1 MIIPN
6 IRQSIEDFE
15 TNDLISVLFSATK
28 IGIKKREIKRN
39 LLEITL
45 QSMGLVK
52 QAIKSLE
59 TSKEIGNQKE
69 NENVLK
75 QLSENYFELFK
86 LSKEFVFKEGMK
98 K

>member
-69 NENVLK
+69 NENILK